1 MAAVDYSSSL
11 AALSQLMQGT
21 SQSERDT
28 AKSRF
33 DLNTTAYDEQVA
45 LNKKIQDNERAKKN
59 TRRRQGGARF
69 ASLLG
74 VGLLN
79 LATGGALTPIQLA
92 LLAGGSTAL
101 GQGLTRNYSI
111 GLNGIKRGSKPK
123 NLNDGRFFTNQ
134 RDEYNRNL
142 GDWRKDL
149 TTDQF
154 TGAATDAFSAYSATK
169 FLGKNGIN
177 SFKNLADELKLPQF
191 INPMGGQSV
200 NDIGWMRG

>member
-149 TTDQF
+149 TTDQI
-154 TGAATDAFSAYSATK
+154 TGAARDAFSGYNIGSDVNK
-169 FLGKNGIN
+169 FFN
-177 SFKNLADELKLPQF
+177 SPELKDQMFPSIKRKLSNMYF
-191 INPMGGQSV
+191 GT
-200 NDIGWMRG
+200 

>member
-1 MAAVDYSSSL
+1 MAAVDYSNSL

-33 DLNTTAYDEQVA
+33 DLNTAAYDEQVA
-45 LNKKIQDNERAKKN
+45 LNKKMQDNERAKKN
-59 TRRRQGGARF
+59 TRKRQGGARTLSILGALA
-69 ASLLG
+69 ASLASGGTLSP
-74 VGLLN
+74 LLV
-79 LATGGALTPIQLA
+79 AAI
-92 LLAGGSTAL
+92 AGGGSAI

-123 NLNDGRFFTNQ
+123 NLNLNDGRFFTNQ

-154 TGAATDAFSAYSATK
+154 TGAATDAFSGYNIGSNVNK
-169 FLGKNGIN
+169 F
-177 SFKNLADELKLPQF
+177 FTDPDLKDSMFPSIKRKLSNMYF
-191 INPMGGQSV
+191 GT
-200 NDIGWMRG
+200 

>member
-1 MAAVDYSSSL
+1 MANVNYQNSL

-33 DLNTTAYDEQVA
+33 DLSGDIYDEQVA
-45 LNKKIQDNERAKKN
+45 LNKEIQDNERAKKK

-92 LLAGGSTAL
+92 MLAGGSTAL
-101 GQGLTRNYSI
+101 GQGLTRNFS
-111 GLNGIKRGSKPK
+111 LSTKGIKRGSKPSS
-123 NLNDGRFFTNQ
+123 LGDGKFFNEQ
-134 RDEYNRNL
+134 RNEYDRNL

-149 TTDQF
+149 TQQQF
-154 TGAATDAFSAYSATK
+154 LDAGSSAISGYQG
-169 FLGKNGIN
+169 GKWM
-177 SFKNLADELKLPQF
+177 KDEGLNTF
-191 INPMGGQSV
+191 G
-200 NDIGWMRG
+200 DIGNLFRRFKPGSQVDPMEWMRNV

>member
-33 DLNTTAYDEQVA
+33 DLNTAAYDEQVA
-45 LNKKIQDNERAKKN
+45 LNKKMQDNERAKKN
-59 TRRRQGGARF
+59 TRKRQGGARTLSILGALA
-69 ASLLG
+69 ASLASGGTLSP
-74 VGLLN
+74 LLV
-79 LATGGALTPIQLA
+79 AAI
-92 LLAGGSTAL
+92 AGGGSAI

-154 TGAATDAFSAYSATK
+154 TGAATEAFSGYNIGSNVNK
-169 FLGKNGIN
+169 FFTNP
-177 SFKNLADELKLPQF
+177 DLKDSMFPSIKRKLSNMYF
-191 INPMGGQSV
+191 GT
-200 NDIGWMRG
+200 